1 MRPRPGGGYLGRLPT
16 AGVKLWYRVE
26 PYAKV
31 SFRFGV
37 VLWVA
42 GGGGGTTCYQ
52 FVTRITAPT
61 CCALRL
67 SLLPP
72 TSGGERW
79 CSFIEHVE
87 ATKINTIME
96 PE

>member
-42 GGGGGTTCYQ
+42 GGGGGDD
-52 FVTRITAPT
+52 
-61 CCALRL
+61 
-67 SLLPP
+67 LLPVCYKNHS
-72 TSGGERW
+72 TNLLCLETELAATDKWRGEMVLVYRACGGDED
-79 CSFIEHVE
+79 
-87 ATKINTIME
+87 
-96 PE
+96 